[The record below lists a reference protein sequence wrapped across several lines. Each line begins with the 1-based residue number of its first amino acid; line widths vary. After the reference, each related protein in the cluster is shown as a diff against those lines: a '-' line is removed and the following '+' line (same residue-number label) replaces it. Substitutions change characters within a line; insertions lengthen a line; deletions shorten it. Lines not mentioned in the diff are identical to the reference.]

1 MDDMIEGMIGQ
12 GEVPETQGVAAPA
25 PIQMDQATFMQILQM
40 MMQAQQMQQPPMPPQ
55 GMPPG
60 PPPGAPQGMPPDP
73 RIAQALMQGG
83 M

>member
-1 MDDMIEGMIGQ
+1 MDEELLAGMMGQ
-12 GEVPETQGVAAPA
+12 EDTPDVQAMAAPA

-40 MMQAQQMQQPPMPPQ
+40 MMQAQQQAQQPPQ

-60 PPPGAPQGMPPDP
+60 PPQGAPPEGMPPDP

>member
-1 MDDMIEGMIGQ
+1 MDDMIEGMMGQ
-12 GEVPETQGVAAPA
+12 GEVPETQGIAPPA

-40 MMQAQQMQQPPMPPQ
+40 MMQAQQMQQPPMPP
-55 GMPPG
+55 G
-60 PPPGAPQGMPPDP
+60 PPQGAPQGPDP

>member
-1 MDDMIEGMIGQ
+1 MDDMIEGMMGQ
-12 GEVPETQGVAAPA
+12 EEIPEMGGIAPPA

-40 MMQAQQMQQPPMPPQ
+40 MMQAQQMQQQP
-55 GMPPG
+55 MPPG
-60 PPPGAPQGMPPDP
+60 PPQGMPPDP